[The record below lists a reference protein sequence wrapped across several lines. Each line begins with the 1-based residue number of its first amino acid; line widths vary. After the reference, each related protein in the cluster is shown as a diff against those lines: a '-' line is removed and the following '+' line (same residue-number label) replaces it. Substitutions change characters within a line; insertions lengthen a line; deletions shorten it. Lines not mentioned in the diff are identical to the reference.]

1 MRVLKWMI
9 DRIEGTAP
17 GQENLFGI
25 SPAYT
30 EITWTGLDF
39 TAAQFNTVTS
49 IDTNAW
55 RDEFKLHAELF
66 GQLAY
71 HLPKALEDTRVKLEA
86 RLAA

>member
-1 MRVLKWMI
+1 MLFRSMI
-9 DRIEGTAP
+9 DRLEGSAP

-25 SPAYT
+25 SPAYK

-39 TAAQFNTVTS
+39 SAAQFNTVTS
-49 IDTNAW
+49 IDTAAW
-55 RDEFKLHAELF
+55 QAEFKLHTELF

-71 HLPKALEDTRVKLEA
+71 HLPKALEHTRARLEA